1 MAGYHAIDVV
11 CRYRQLLVDA
21 LSKGLQQC
29 YQSLLLPTSTHLNQ
43 HVIGSRKIMMNL
55 EEIFHDDSD
64 NNSIVRD
71 LNILSNIYKAA
82 FLHSNRHNVPSNIN
96 IRSS

>member
-1 MAGYHAIDVV
+1 
-11 CRYRQLLVDA
+11 
-21 LSKGLQQC
+21 
-29 YQSLLLPTSTHLNQ
+29 
-43 HVIGSRKIMMNL
+43 MMNL